1 MQTHLP
7 EWVPLFRKKLKVLVC
22 ELKRREG
29 VELQVGPGAKEGHQ
43 VDKRVETQSI
53 VAVVGEVGHE
63 YADLERRKKQKYNKG
78 IVQSFWNWDTVVFL

>member
-7 EWVPLFRKKLKVLVC
+7 QRVPLFREKLKVLVC

-29 VELQVGPGAKEGHQ
+29 VELQVSPRAKEGRQ
-43 VDKRVETQSI
+43 VDERVETQSI

-63 YADLERRKKQKYNKG
+63 DADLERRKKRK
-78 IVQSFWNWDTVVFL
+78 I